1 MLANLLKGLYA
12 VTDDYLTPLS
22 HVEYCVKQALDNGV
36 KIIQFRDKIHQ
47 DFEVENVVQNIND
60 LCEQYQALFILN
72 DRVELAAKLKL
83 KAIHIG
89 INDLSIEKARQIV
102 GENCIIGVSCYG
114 NIDLAKKAALNGA
127 DYVAF
132 GACYNSPT
140 KPKKLTIDKNVISLA
155 KNILNIP
162 VCVIGGINALNINE
176 LKKYKPDMYAIVSG
190 IFKGDITK
198 NIFEIN
204 QSLNN

>member
-22 HVEYCVKQALDNGV
+22 HVEYCVKHALDNGV